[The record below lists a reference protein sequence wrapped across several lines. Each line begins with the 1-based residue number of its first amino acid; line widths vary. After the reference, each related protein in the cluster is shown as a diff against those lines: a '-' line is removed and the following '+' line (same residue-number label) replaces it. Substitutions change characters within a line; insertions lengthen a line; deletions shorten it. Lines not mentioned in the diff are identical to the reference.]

1 MFVCVQHSWP
11 GAEMFKITVN
21 AAAAAGIRINKQR
34 KAASWAP
41 TRLARHRSCM
51 NGDEIELLNF
61 VMDTSSMCRKVG
73 KGFIDKKDKVTS
85 LPVSTW
91 KQHVQTRS

>member
-1 MFVCVQHSWP
+1 MFVCVQQSGS
-11 GAEMFKITVN
+11 GAGMFKITVSA

-61 VMDTSSMCRKVG
+61 VMDTSSMCRRLVKV
-73 KGFIDKKDKVTS
+73 
-85 LPVSTW
+85 L
-91 KQHVQTRS
+91 

>member
-1 MFVCVQHSWP
+1 MFVCVQQSGS
-11 GAEMFKITVN
+11 GAGMFKITVS

-61 VMDTSSMCRKVG
+61 VMDTSSMCRRLVKV
-73 KGFIDKKDKVTS
+73 
-85 LPVSTW
+85 L
-91 KQHVQTRS
+91 

>member
-1 MFVCVQHSWP
+1 
-11 GAEMFKITVN
+11 MFKITVS

-51 NGDEIELLNF
+51 NGDEIELYNF
-61 VMDTSSMCRKVG
+61 DMDTTSMCRRPVG
-73 KGFIDKKDKVTS
+73 KGFIDKKDKATS